1 MRIGAAAKAIGIST
15 SAIRFYERKGL
26 IRPIG
31 RVSGRRE
38 LDQSTLLT
46 LKFLK
51 FAQSAGFTL
60 DEAARLLD
68 IGFGDTRDHKDWL
81 SLLERKRAS
90 VRDQIDDLQ
99 RMDELLGKFQ
109 TCSCAD
115 LSDCMLA
122 SSSAGTGEQGID

>member
-1 MRIGAAAKAIGIST
+1 MRIGAAAERLGISA

-38 LDQSTLLT
+38 VDQSTLLT

-68 IGFGDTRDHKDWL
+68 IGFGEARNDADWAL
-81 SLLERKRAS
+81 FLKGKRAS
-90 VRDQIDDLQ
+90 VREQIDDLQ

-109 TCSCAD
+109 TCACAD
-115 LSDCMLA
+115 LSDCMAPPSA
-122 SSSAGTGEQGID
+122 SGTGEHGID